1 MNSAEHNRSRKPFP
15 PQANPVRTAARA
27 VIVRDGALLV
37 VTLRDASGPFYVLPG
52 GGQKHGEALSD
63 TVRRECLEE
72 LGVAIDVGRML
83 YVREYIGKNHAFRS
97 RHRAFHQVEI
107 VFECKIADEANLGH
121 GFEEDKRQVG
131 CTWLPLAQLSAA
143 RLLPS
148 VFKNFLRGDGTLAF
162 PFAYL
167 GDIN

>member
-1 MNSAEHNRSRKPFP
+1 MNPTEHDHAPHKPFP
-15 PQANPVRTAARA
+15 PSNPVRTAARA
-27 VIVRDGALLV
+27 VIVRNGALLV
-37 VTLRDASGPFYVLPG
+37 VTLRDASGPFYILPG
-52 GGQKHGEALSD
+52 GGQKHGEALCD
-63 TVRRECLEE
+63 TVRRECREE
-72 LGVAIDVGRML
+72 LGIAVDVGRML

-107 VFECKIADEANLGH
+107 VFECKIADDANIGH
-121 GFEEDKRQVG
+121 GSEEDKRQVG
-131 CTWLPLAQLSAA
+131 YTWLPLAQLSEA

-148 VFKNFLRGDGTLAF
+148 VFKNFLRDDGSLAF